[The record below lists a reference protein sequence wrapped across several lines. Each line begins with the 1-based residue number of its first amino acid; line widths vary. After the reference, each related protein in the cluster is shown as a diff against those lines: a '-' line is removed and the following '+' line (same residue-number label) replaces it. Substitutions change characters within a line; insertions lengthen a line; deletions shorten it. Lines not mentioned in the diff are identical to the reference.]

1 MHYLTLTYRQ
11 YAAES
16 GITINFQT
24 SPDLQTW
31 TTVTP
36 TSTPVSDTVEQ
47 IGTDSST
54 NDPIIQ
60 IAVPFSGTREFI
72 RLNVTQP

>member
-1 MHYLTLTYRQ
+1 M
-11 YAAES
+11 
-16 GITINFQT
+16 QT

-36 TSTPVSDTVEQ
+36 SISKQT
-47 IGTDSST
+47 GTDPNT
-54 NDPIIQ
+54 NDPIIEDEVNTNGQ
-60 IAVPFSGTREFI
+60 YAEFI